1 MNKMILRNVLS
12 GLFLLI
18 ILISCGSQSS
28 VEKYREDLKT
38 FNNSVSKIVENFE
51 VISQKNWELGDFL
64 TADDL
69 AGYGMNISLI
79 NSLLDET
86 VNELDKLQKVTDG
99 IEGENDSVPVA
110 ELRIEPVTM
119 AGAALVVA
127 GLAAFG
133 KKCKDLAKKA
143 TDQWKKT
150 SDTLADVADDKATEE
165 DYKAEKNKLI
175 EINQEFGYELSSRI
189 ITANLPGNPKNL
201 GTLILKEVV
210 TDQVQEGVKTLFA
223 TKKCADDLESPLC
236 KVGAAVSDSDGKV
249 PVFAE
254 KSDVVIVKDGNARV
268 VVEDVTVAT
277 GAEKE
282 VVRAEIPVEDADPEI
297 VTQNDAGTYDPT
309 KTDVEGEGTTIL
321 CYTFV
326 DGEGHYAC
334 LKYNGSY
341 TDLQNENFD
350 NATAQCLNADYKQY
364 RAHFETDL
372 ACRKECKVKAA
383 EYGNV
388 FCDTP

>member
-1 MNKMILRNVLS
+1 MKKGFLRKVLS
-12 GLFLLI
+12 GVFIVVL
-18 ILISCGSQSS
+18 SMGCGSQSS

-38 FNNSVSKIVENFE
+38 FNNSVSKVVENFE
-51 VISQKNWELGDFL
+51 FISQKNWELSDL
-64 TADDL
+64 LAADDL
-69 AGYGMNISLI
+69 VGYGMNISLI

-86 VNELDKLQKVTDG
+86 VNELDKLQIVTDG
-99 IEGENDSVPVA
+99 IEGENDSLPVA
-110 ELRIEPVTM
+110 TIRIEPVTM
-119 AGAALVVA
+119 FGAALVVA

-133 KKCKDLAKKA
+133 KKCKDLAKNA

-175 EINQEFGYELSSRI
+175 ETNQEFGYELSSRI

-223 TKKCADDLESPLC
+223 TKKCADDLDSTFC

-254 KSDVVIVKDGNARV
+254 KSDVVIVKDGKARV

-282 VVRAEIPVEDADPEI
+282 VVRAEIPVEDATPEI
-297 VTQNDAGTYDPT
+297 VVQNDEGTYDPT
-309 KTDVEGEGTTIL
+309 KTDVEGEGITIL

-326 DGEGHYAC
+326 DGVGHYAC

-350 NATAQCLNADYKQY
+350 SATAQCLNADYKQY
-364 RAHFETDL
+364 RAYFETDL
-372 ACRKECKVKAA
+372 ACRKECKSKTG

-388 FCDTP
+388 LCDTP

>member
-1 MNKMILRNVLS
+1 MNRMLLRNVLS
-12 GLFLLI
+12 GLFMLI

-38 FNNSVSKIVENFE
+38 FNNSVLKIVDNFD
-51 VISQKNWELGDFL
+51 VISQKNGELN
-64 TADDL
+64 DL
-69 AGYGMNISLI
+69 LIAEDLDGYGMNISLI
-79 NSLLDET
+79 NSLLDEI
-86 VNELDKLQKVTDG
+86 VNELDKLQKVTDA
-99 IEGENDSVPVA
+99 IEDENDSVPVA
-110 ELRIEPVTM
+110 ELKIEPVTM
-119 AGAALVVA
+119 VGAALVVA

-133 KKCKDLAKKA
+133 KKCKDLAKNA

-150 SDTLADVADDKATEE
+150 SDTLADVSDDKATEE

-175 EINQEFGYELSSRI
+175 ETNQEFGYELSSRI

-210 TDQVQEGVKTLFA
+210 TDQVQEGVKTIFA
-223 TKKCADDLESPLC
+223 TKKCNDDMQSIFC
-236 KVGAAVSDSDGKV
+236 KVGATVSNTEGKV

-254 KSDVVIVKDGNARV
+254 KSDIVIVKDGNARV

-282 VVRAEIPVEDADPEI
+282 ITRAEVPVEDATPEI
-297 VTQNDAGTYDPT
+297 VTQNDDGTYDPT

-326 DGEGHYAC
+326 DGNGHYAC

-341 TDLQNENFD
+341 TDLQNENFS

-364 RAHFETDL
+364 RAYFETDL
-372 ACRKECKVKAA
+372 ACRKECKAKAG
-383 EYGNV
+383 EYGNIK
-388 FCDTP
+388 CDTP

>member
-1 MNKMILRNVLS
+1 MKKKNLRSVLTV
-12 GLFLLI
+12 LFLLVN
-18 ILISCGSQSS
+18 LTGCGQQSS
-28 VEKYREDLKT
+28 VEKYRDDLES
-38 FNNSVSKIVENFE
+38 FNGSVSKIVENFDA
-51 VISQKNWELGDFL
+51 ISQKNGELSDL
-64 TADDL
+64 LNADDL

-86 VNELDKLQKVTDG
+86 VSELDKLQKSTEG
-99 IEGENDSVPVA
+99 IEGENDSVPAA

-119 AGAALVVA
+119 AGAVLIVA

-143 TDQWKKT
+143 SDQWKKT

-175 EINQEFGYELSSRI
+175 EINQEFGYELSTRI

-210 TDQVQEGVKTLFA
+210 TDQVQEGVKTIFA
-223 TKKCADDLESPLC
+223 TKKCNDDIDSTFC
-236 KVGAAVSDSDGKV
+236 KVGAAVSDSEGKV
-249 PVFAE
+249 PVFPE
-254 KSDVVIVKDGNARV
+254 KSDVVMVKDGNARV

-282 VVRAEIPVEDADPEI
+282 IVRAEIPLEDATPET

-309 KTDVEGEGTTIL
+309 KTDVEGEGTTIM

-326 DGEGHYAC
+326 DGVGHYAC

-364 RAHFETDL
+364 REYFETDL
-372 ACRKECKVKAA
+372 ACRKECKAKAG
-383 EYGNV
+383 EYGNIS
-388 FCDTP
+388 CDTP